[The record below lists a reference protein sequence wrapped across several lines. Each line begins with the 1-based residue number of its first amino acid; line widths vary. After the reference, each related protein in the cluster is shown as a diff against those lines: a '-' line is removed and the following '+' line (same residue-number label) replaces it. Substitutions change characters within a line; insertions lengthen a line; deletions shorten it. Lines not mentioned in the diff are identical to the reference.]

1 MKNKNFYLNY
11 FSQIKKISNLINIDE
26 LYIIIKQLKKLK
38 KKKGRLFFIGL
49 GGSAGNCSH
58 AVNDFRKLCSIE
70 SYAITDNVSELTA
83 RINDEGWLSIFSEWL
98 KISKLNAND
107 AIFIFSVGGGNIEK
121 KVSENIIQAIKFA
134 KSKKAKIFGIV
145 GRDGGYTKK
154 RGDYILLI
162 PNTDPKLVTPLA
174 ESFQSILWHCIVSSP
189 ELQDKKTKW

>member
-1 MKNKNFYLNY
+1 MNFINKYKNNILN
-11 FSQIKKISNLINIDE
+11 SLKDLDENKINKALSFL
-26 LYIIIKQLKKLK
+26 KRLKKV
-38 KKKGRLFFIGL
+38 KGRLFIIGV
-49 GGSAGNCSH
+49 GGSAGNASH

>member
-1 MKNKNFYLNY
+1 MKNNNFYLNY
-11 FSQIKKISNLINIDE
+11 FNQVKNISSLINFED
-26 LYIIIKQLKKLK
+26 LDLIIKELKKLK
-38 KKKGRLFFIGL
+38 KNKGRLFFIGL

-83 RINDEGWLSIFSEWL
+83 RTNDDGWLSIFSEWL
-98 KISKLNAND
+98 KISKLNSND
-107 AIFIFSVGGGNIEK
+107 AIFVLSVGGGNKEK
-121 KVSENIIQAIKFA
+121 KVSENIIEAIKLA
-134 KSKKAKIFGIV
+134 KLKKAKVFGIV
-145 GRDGGYTKK
+145 GRDGGYAKK
-154 RGDYILLI
+154 NGDYVLLI

>member
-1 MKNKNFYLNY
+1 MSF
-11 FSQIKKISNLINIDE
+11 IKKFFSSFDE
-26 LYIIIKQLKKLK
+26 VKSKILVDDIEKQVEFIELVR
-38 KKKGRLFFIGL
+38 KKKGRIFFLGV
-49 GGSAGNCSH
+49 GGSAANASH
-58 AVNDFRKLCSIE
+58 AVNDFRKLAGIECSC
-70 SYAITDNVSELTA
+70 ITDNVSELTA

-154 RGDYILLI
+154 
-162 PNTDPKLVTPLA
+162 
-174 ESFQSILWHCIVSSP
+174 
-189 ELQDKKTKW
+189 